1 MKYTRGLRKMEIS
14 ELRFSKFNDERINYA
29 TAERLMSYENV
40 LVVEEHYGAYTL
52 KNINNGDIITVYTN

>member
-1 MKYTRGLRKMEIS
+1 MEIS
-14 ELRFSKFNDERINYA
+14 EARFSKLNDERISYT